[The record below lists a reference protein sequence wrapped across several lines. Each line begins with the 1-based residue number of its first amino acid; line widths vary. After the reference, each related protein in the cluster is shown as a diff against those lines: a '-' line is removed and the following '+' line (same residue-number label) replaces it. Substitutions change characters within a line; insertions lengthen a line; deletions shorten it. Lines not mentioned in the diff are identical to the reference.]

1 MLMTVALSILDPSPL
16 FEGMTAHQALYDT
29 LLLAETLDKSIY
41 RSIWV
46 QEHHN
51 APGFAGAAPEVMI
64 AALSQ
69 RTSRLSI
76 GSGGVMLPNYSPL
89 KVAEQFCAL
98 EALAPNRVE
107 LGIGRATGA
116 DPRTSAALLGPGGE
130 SFPTMMRLLMDWML
144 DASGEVPISDDHRA
158 KGIHVGPRGARPD
171 LWMLCS
177 SANSAA
183 FAGAMGAKMA
193 YAEFLGPGGAADA
206 VKAYHAAFKPSP
218 FAKVPYA
225 AIGIVAIAAETEEEA
240 RYRARPGLAWNIAR
254 ATGLSIP
261 FPSQQSAEDM
271 IAAASDTA
279 TDSATTRSIVGSGQ
293 QVADH
298 LRGFADATGADEF
311 FLLTVADGL
320 EGRIASFRALEKA
333 WT

>member
-1 MLMTVALSILDPSPL
+1 MTIALSILDPSPL
-16 FEGMTAHQALYDT
+16 FEGMTAHQALNDT
-29 LLLAETLDKSIY
+29 LALAEALDTSIY

-51 APGFAGAAPEVMI
+51 APAFAGTAPEVLI
-64 AALSQ
+64 AALTQ
-69 RTSRLSI
+69 RTKRLSL

-98 EALAPNRVE
+98 EALAPGRIE

-116 DPRTSAALLGPGGE
+116 DPRTSAALLGPGADN
-130 SFPTMMRLLMDWML
+130 FPTMMRLLMDWML
-144 DASGEVPISDDHRA
+144 DASGEAPIPDDHRA
-158 KGIHVGPRGARPD
+158 RGIHVGARGHRPD

-206 VKAYHAAFKPSP
+206 VKAYHAAFEPSP
-218 FAKVPYA
+218 FAKTPYA
-225 AIGIVAIAAETEEEA
+225 AIGVVAIAADTEEEA

-271 IAAASDTA
+271 IAAASNTA
-279 TDSATTRSIVGSGQ
+279 ADAAATRSIVGSGQ
-293 QVADH
+293 HVADR
-298 LRGFADATGADEF
+298 LRSFGEETGADEF

-320 EGRIASFRALEKA
+320 ECRLASFRALEKA